1 MTMLDD
7 RGREAARA
15 IHDSV
20 SGYRPVV
27 AAVPLLARRK
37 AIWQGAQ
44 LAAGAVAVAA
54 LIAAVALVTDP
65 DDRDVAETTT
75 IPESAVTTT
84 VPSPPTTDAPESL
97 SVPATT
103 VATSPTITVP
113 PTTIADTTPPPLSI
127 ISPEPEAHFETEVV
141 TFRGTTEPGAS
152 VVAASKFGVDV
163 DAAGNWSIDLVLA
176 PGKNGASFTATD
188 AAGNQARASIVVWLD
203 VPEEPKEAP
212 VKDFTAYATFGSCSE
227 TPPYDV
233 YYGTA
238 APGTIVTI
246 SSAYGSGS
254 ASADAEGHWEKKV
267 HFESAPYGV
276 MFVVTVADHTGKTQ
290 SFEFVSYATS

>member
-15 IHDSV
+15 IQDSV
-20 SGYRPVV
+20 SAYRPVV
-27 AAVPLLARRK
+27 AAVALLARRK

-65 DDRDVAETTT
+65 DDHDVAETTT
-75 IPESAVTTT
+75 IPERAVTTT
-84 VPSPPTTDAPESL
+84 VPSPPTTDAPESP

-113 PTTIADTTPPPLSI
+113 PTTIADTTPPTLSI
-127 ISPEPEAHFETEVV
+127 ISPEPEAHVETEVV

-152 VVAASKFGVDV
+152 VVAASKFDADV

-176 PGKNGASFTATD
+176 PGKNAASFTATD
-188 AAGNQARASIVVWLD
+188 AAGNQARASIVVWFD
-203 VPEEPKEAP
+203 VSEEPKEVP
-212 VKDFTAYATFGSCSE
+212 VEDFTAYATFGSCSE

-233 YYGTA
+233 
-238 APGTIVTI
+238 
-246 SSAYGSGS
+246 
-254 ASADAEGHWEKKV
+254 
-267 HFESAPYGV
+267 
-276 MFVVTVADHTGKTQ
+276 
-290 SFEFVSYATS
+290 